1 MPGLY
6 HRRGGGAVRAGPSLG
21 RGGRAK
27 GKRVQVG
34 GAELFG
40 AKGGEGGQQ
49 HQVGLNHPWGWGVHG
64 QGRGRYQQP
73 GPVPGLS
80 HSGSARVGPWGSH
93 TAGVSVRGASVPQQH
108 PGVAL
113 V

>member
-40 AKGGEGGQQ
+40 AKGGGG
-49 HQVGLNHPWGWGVHG
+49 GNNTRWG
-64 QGRGRYQQP
+64 
-73 GPVPGLS
+73 
-80 HSGSARVGPWGSH
+80 
-93 TAGVSVRGASVPQQH
+93 
-108 PGVAL
+108 
-113 V
+113 